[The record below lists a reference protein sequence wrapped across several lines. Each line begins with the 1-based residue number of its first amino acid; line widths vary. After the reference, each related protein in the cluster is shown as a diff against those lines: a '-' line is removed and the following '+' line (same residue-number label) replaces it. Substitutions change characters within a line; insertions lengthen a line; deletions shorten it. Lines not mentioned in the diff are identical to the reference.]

1 MSRIDRL
8 ARVFPGL
15 PALLNYR
22 RSDFRHDL
30 AAGLAVAAVGIP
42 GSVANAQ
49 LAGLPPVVGLC
60 ASTLPMIAYALF
72 GTSRQLLMG
81 PGAAGAAIV
90 AAGVAPLAMGDALRY
105 HDLAIALTFFTGLI
119 YVGASFLRLGA
130 LADFLSKPILV
141 GFMNGVAITVVL
153 SQIGRLFGIRIDA
166 SGIVPRALEFLE
178 KLPGTHWPTLSVGL
192 GTMLLLALAPRFLRP
207 LPGALVAIVV
217 AALAVHWLDLGSAGV
232 ATLGFVA
239 GGLPAPR
246 IPQVP
251 LDQVPVLIAE
261 AAGLALV
268 LFSTTMLAARSFADR
283 NGYTIDADREVAALG
298 AANIAAAFVQGF
310 AVNGTSSRTAVGE
323 AAGGRTQ
330 VTGIVAALAFLVVI
344 VAFTAPLQFIP
355 SVSLAA
361 VLIMAGA
368 SLFNWSA
375 VAAIRRIDSREFWIA
390 MTATVGVV
398 IFGVMNAIL
407 VAVALA
413 ILSFVQL
420 ASRPK
425 IEILGTISGQ
435 PGFHS
440 LARHAE
446 ASTPPGLVLFRFDGP
461 IIFFSAPYFKR
472 EVQKAALAAGP
483 GLRWFVIDLLP
494 VNMVDATGVYAIQE
508 AFDLLRERGV
518 VVGAAARD
526 TQWADWAAERGLE
539 AKLGRT
545 RFFATLGEAVRA
557 YETEVISPS
566 RSA

>member
-1 MSRIDRL
+1 M
-8 ARVFPGL
+8 
-15 PALLNYR
+15 
-22 RSDFRHDL
+22 
-30 AAGLAVAAVGIP
+30 AV
-42 GSVANAQ
+42 
-49 LAGLPPVVGLC
+49 
-60 ASTLPMIAYALF
+60 
-72 GTSRQLLMG
+72 
-81 PGAAGAAIV
+81 
-90 AAGVAPLAMGDALRY
+90 
-105 HDLAIALTFFTGLI
+105 
-119 YVGASFLRLGA
+119 
-130 LADFLSKPILV
+130 
-141 GFMNGVAITVVL
+141 
-153 SQIGRLFGIRIDA
+153 
-166 SGIVPRALEFLE
+166 
-178 KLPGTHWPTLSVGL
+178 
-192 GTMLLLALAPRFLRP
+192 LALAPRFLRP
-207 LPGALVAIVV
+207 LPGALVAIV
-217 AALAVHWLDLGSAGV
+217 AAACAVQWLDLGSIGV
-232 ATLGFVA
+232 TTLGHVE
-239 GGLPAPR
+239 GGLPVPR

-251 LDQVPVLIAE
+251 LEQVPILIAE

-330 VTGIVAALAFLVVI
+330 VTGIVAALAFLIVI

-361 VLIMAGA
+361 VLVMAGA
-368 SLFNWSA
+368 SLFNWTA

-425 IEILGTISGQ
+425 VELLGTIAGQ
-435 PGFHS
+435 AGFHS
-440 LARHAE
+440 LARHPD

-472 EVQKAALAAGP
+472 EVQKAAQEAGP

-494 VNMVDATGVYAIQE
+494 VNMVDATGVYAMQE
-508 AFDLLRERGV
+508 AFDLLRERGIE
-518 VVGAAARD
+518 VGAAARD

-545 RFFATLGEAVRA
+545 RFFATLGEAARA
-557 YETEVISPS
+557 YDAEVVDAP